1 MPHRRDILVFTALPA
16 STQRMSHWTGSPSA
30 SFAPIATEPR
40 TSYIHVPRAMMYCA
54 AAKLHGVENK
64 GAQPLLFCFYKWRA

>member
-1 MPHRRDILVFTALPA
+1 
-16 STQRMSHWTGSPSA
+16 MSPGKVSNV
-30 SFAPIATEPR
+30 
-40 TSYIHVPRAMMYCA
+40 VPRAMVYCA